1 MRRLA
6 LSVLLAACSPRPA
19 PVTLPPPAPAPADA
33 AVADAAAV
41 AEGPRPDDLE
51 GWNRAARA
59 GAVTEDVHGTA
70 VADPYR
76 SLEDD
81 TPETRA
87 WIDRQTARSERY
99 LAAHARPAME
109 RRLNQLNDIGL
120 VGGATVVSG
129 KVFYRRR
136 DPGREQPALMIADVP
151 TGPATTPNAS
161 ARVLL
166 DPTRYGERAAMDW
179 FVPSPRGR
187 FVAFGVSQNGD
198 ERSTLR
204 VLDVQTGAVRAE
216 AIEHTK
222 WCRLSWLPD
231 ETGFYYTRYPREGEE
246 GFDAARPD
254 TYWRRLYLHRFA
266 ARPDGGDDPLVFA
279 GSDRTEAPSPAV
291 SPDGR
296 WLVINLF
303 KGWSRSDVLLVD
315 RRAPVPA
322 GQRPRAIPVAAG
334 HESLNDGAVY
344 RGRLYLTTNRDA
356 PRYRVVAAAIPA
368 LLALDVRRRAAPP
381 AAAETPLAG
390 PPAGPWR
397 TVLAEGPHPL
407 EETVFA
413 GERIV
418 ARYLENIVSRVRV
431 FTLDGAAQGEVSLP
445 AEGSVLSLG
454 SQDDQ
459 PHVALVFT
467 SFFLPASVHTLD
479 TRTPRGATAP
489 TLVDAPA
496 MDVDTSRYQLSRGLA
511 RSADG
516 TEINVFYM
524 HRRDA
529 PRDGTNRVFLN
540 GYGGFNVALTPRF
553 NPRALYWLERGGVYA
568 VANLRGGSEFGE
580 AWHRAGSREN
590 KRRVFEDFEAAIR
603 WFASSGLSAPD
614 RIAIQG
620 GSNGGLLMGAMITR
634 CPDAFRA
641 AVADVGLYDMVRF
654 HRFPPAEIWTTEY
667 GTPERAEDFRY
678 LYEYSPYHRLQPGTR
693 YPAVWVSTADHDT
706 RVFWGHSTKFA
717 ARLQESQ
724 SGVAPV
730 YFFMERNVGHGAGMQ
745 RSDQVRSWV
754 RMFTFVED
762 RLGMPAD

>member
-1 MRRLA
+1 MRRHALA
-6 LSVLLAACSPRPA
+6 ALALAACSQSPRPA
-19 PVTLPPPAPAPADA
+19 PVTAPPPPADA
-33 AVADAAAV
+33 AAAPDDAAV
-41 AEGPRPDDLE
+41 AAARPDDLE

-59 GAVTEDVHGTA
+59 GAVTESVHG
-70 VADPYR
+70 VDVEDPYR
-76 SLEDD
+76 ALEEDSAA
-81 TPETRA
+81 TRQ

-99 LAAHARPAME
+99 LAAHVRPGME
-109 RRLNQLNDIGL
+109 QRLAQLSDIGVL
-120 VGGATVVSG
+120 GGATVVSG

-136 DPGREQPALMIADVP
+136 DPGREQPALMIADAP
-151 TGPATTPNAS
+151 TANATTPNAA
-161 ARVLL
+161 ARVLV
-166 DPTRYGERAAMDW
+166 DPTRFGERAAMDW
-179 FVPSPRGR
+179 YVPSPRGR
-187 FVAFGVSQNGD
+187 YVAFGISQNGD
-198 ERSTLR
+198 ERTTLR
-204 VLDVQTGAVRAE
+204 VLDVRTGEMRQE

-231 ETGFYYTRYPREGEE
+231 ETGFYYTRYPRENEP
-246 GFDAARPD
+246 GFDAERPD
-254 TYWRRLYLHRFA
+254 TYWRRLYVHRFA
-266 ARPDGGDDPLVFA
+266 ARPDGADDPMVFE
-279 GSDRTEAPSPAV
+279 GTDRTEAPSPAV

-296 WLVINLF
+296 WLVVNLF
-303 KGWSRSDVLLVD
+303 KGWSRYDVFLVD
-315 RRAPVPA
+315 RNAPVA
-322 GQRPRAIPVAAG
+322 QGQRPRAVPVAAG
-334 HESLNDGAVY
+334 HESLNEGAVY

-356 PRYRVVAAAIPA
+356 PKYRVLAAPVPA
-368 LLALDVRRRAAPP
+368 LLALDARRRNSTPGT
-381 AAAETPLAG
+381 AETPLVVG
-390 PPAGPWR
+390 PQGPWR
-397 TVLAEGPHPL
+397 TVLAEGQHPL

-413 GERIV
+413 GNRLV
-418 ARYLENIVSRVRV
+418 ARYLENIVSKVRV
-431 FTLDGAAQGEVSLP
+431 FDLNGAAQGEVTLP

-479 TRTPRGATAP
+479 TRTPRGATTP

-496 MDVDTSRYQLSRGLA
+496 MDVDTSQYQLSRGAA

-524 HRRDA
+524 HRRDIA
-529 PRDGTNRVFLN
+529 RDGSNRVFLN
-540 GYGGFNVALTPRF
+540 GYGGFNIALTPRF

-590 KRRVFEDFEAAIR
+590 KHHVFEDFEAAIR
-603 WFASSGLSAPD
+603 WFASSNVSAPD

-654 HRFPPAEIWTTEY
+654 HRYPPAEIWTTEY

-678 LYEYSPYHRLQPGTR
+678 LHEYSPYHRLRAGTR

-724 SGVAPV
+724 AGTAPV
-730 YFFMERNVGHGAGMQ
+730 STR
-745 RSDQVRSWV
+745 RKVRSS
-754 RMFTFVED
+754 R
-762 RLGMPAD
+762 GMRGSMAGARV